1 MERQA
6 AAPRFEGD
14 IRPLFRER
22 DRSSMTFLFD
32 LWSYDD
38 VKAHAEQILAVTEA
52 GEMPCD
58 GAWPPD
64 RVELLRGW
72 IAGGCQP

>member
-1 MERQA
+1 MA
-6 AAPRFEGD
+6 ASPPTFAGD

-32 LWSYDD
+32 LWSYEDVRANADD
-38 VKAHAEQILAVTEA
+38 ILGVLDG

-58 GAWPPD
+58 EPWPAERVALFRAWMT
-64 RVELLRGW
+64 
-72 IAGGCQP
+72 GGFVP

>member
-1 MERQA
+1 MD
-6 AAPRFEGD
+6 APVPTFADD

-38 VKAHAEQILAVTEA
+38 VRSNAGDIGAALEA

-58 GAWPPD
+58 GPWSAERIALFQAW
-64 RVELLRGW
+64 V
-72 IAGGCQP
+72 AGGFAP